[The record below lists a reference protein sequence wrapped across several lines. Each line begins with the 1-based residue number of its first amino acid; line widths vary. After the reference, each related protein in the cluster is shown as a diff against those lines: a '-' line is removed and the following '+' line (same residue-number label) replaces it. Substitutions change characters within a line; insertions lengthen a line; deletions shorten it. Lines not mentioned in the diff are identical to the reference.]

1 MRSTYV
7 SPSTF
12 TEKELFGPVHAF
24 HHTRNQNPG
33 KVLQNKS
40 LFQIILHNYER
51 EKLDLKKQE
60 ADRLIQAIYIDSQ
73 EVHTDLA
80 DSLANF
86 LHETNIRERDYQK
99 EKEFILDFSKK
110 AKKIQQTSTQRQP
123 IRFPNGNVA
132 MVSSDIFFF
141 FENESLRDASPRFV
155 SSIGIVN
162 TQDADVAYENLFWRH
177 MQLCER
183 KHEKF
188 IKKFRI
194 PFDSMKSCLKDFV
207 LPFIKQLNGF
217 KDI

>member
-1 MRSTYV
+1 
-7 SPSTF
+7 
-12 TEKELFGPVHAF
+12 
-24 HHTRNQNPG
+24 
-33 KVLQNKS
+33 
-40 LFQIILHNYER
+40 
-51 EKLDLKKQE
+51 
-60 ADRLIQAIYIDSQ
+60 
-73 EVHTDLA
+73 
-80 DSLANF
+80 
-86 LHETNIRERDYQK
+86 
-99 EKEFILDFSKK
+99 
-110 AKKIQQTSTQRQP
+110 
-123 IRFPNGNVA
+123 

-183 KHEKF
+183 KHENF

-217 KDI
+217 KDIKEWPLWNIKQLTMQFFVILNSFMFRLQENCEINVNLEDPMDYPFLEMAKDVMRNLMLCSTTWSFGAVLNQQSR